1 MSFDTREGSS
11 PPSVWHVLNVGDPLL
26 ADQQLESVLQAV
38 DEACRQA
45 LDDLAVFQR
54 FESEGRLHCE
64 LKLYFSPGLEALAR
78 SLGARPCGVP
88 APHGLAYFAGS
99 EQLAQRLLNQE

>member
-45 LDDLAVFQR
+45 VDDLAVFQR

-64 LKLYFSPGLEALAR
+64 LKLYFSPGLDALAR

-88 APHGLAYFAGS
+88 VGLGLEYFAGS
-99 EQLAQRLLNQE
+99 EQLAQRLLSQE